1 MWILLYSD
9 VKSIAFQLIY
19 EIYFINLYTI
29 PPMLL
34 LFSYSDV
41 VIILEIWLPYNYYC
55 YCWYSYDEYET
66 LQSDLWWHKME
77 MWYDQYLLKILLLIF
92 IIPIAFGLALAA
104 FYCCCCLHRLIC
116 ADHLMYYTYDS
127 LHIRESV
134 TVISSTNFCL

>member
-9 VKSIAFQLIY
+9 VKSIAFQSIY

-41 VIILEIWLPYNYYC
+41 VIILEIWLPYNYYY

-66 LQSDLWWHKME
+66 LQSDLWWHKMDVV
-77 MWYDQYLLKILLLIF
+77 WSIPFKNFVINFHNTNRIWIGISCILLLLLSSPF
-92 IIPIAFGLALAA
+92 NL
-104 FYCCCCLHRLIC
+104 CRSSHV
-116 ADHLMYYTYDS
+116 
-127 LHIRESV
+127 LHIWFITHQRVRYSHQ
-134 TVISSTNFCL
+134 